1 MPVLRRFTGLPRS
14 VGLCITFGS
23 DAAPALLRAN
33 HAMNRSIAIATLLVL
48 PDLRHLSIG
57 AAEDLHRDAERLGRA
72 VVFQGDPAEAEQLR
86 RELKAAG
93 LTTSLNLRLERGAA
107 A

>member
-1 MPVLRRFTGLPRS
+1 
-14 VGLCITFGS
+14 
-23 DAAPALLRAN
+23 
-33 HAMNRSIAIATLLVL
+33 MNRSIAIATLLVL
-48 PDLRHLSIG
+48 PDLRPLGQRLTAVLRHLSIG